1 LTTEEGEGFELLWIK
16 EEYEEPVTL
25 YLVCSRKKSKSVIHD
40 ILKLCI
46 NRCFRSIVKYLF
58 LENKW

>member
-25 YLVCSRKKSKSVIHD
+25 YLVCSRKKI
-40 ILKLCI
+40 
-46 NRCFRSIVKYLF
+46 
-58 LENKW
+58 